1 MRAHAVLP
9 YAARTGASGCNGH
22 LAHARRRRHPA
33 LVDEEQGIY
42 RGEVTTIMGVLVDV
56 NVKVDRILAYIEGGD
71 DEEEEEH

>member
-1 MRAHAVLP
+1 M
-9 YAARTGASGCNGH
+9 
-22 LAHARRRRHPA
+22 
-33 LVDEEQGIY
+33 DEEQGIY